1 MMQDLSVSLRS
12 NLQFS
17 NSYKKKLAKKKK
29 KNCNIFHLTQYLE
42 SLLDCRE
49 IKSVDPKENQ
59 S

>member
-29 KNCNIFHLTQYLE
+29 SNIFHLTQYLE